1 MFILYFK
8 IISQVM
14 INQPSESCPGRFL
27 TDSAFTGFFDI
38 FLLKP
43 CIFFPFLLFPG
54 VVSTNII
61 IGAIAGT
68 ILVLAL
74 VLGITGWGYK

>member
-1 MFILYFK
+1 MEVVQVGFLKDGGLLFLY
-8 IISQVM
+8 
-14 INQPSESCPGRFL
+14 
-27 TDSAFTGFFDI
+27 I

-43 CIFFPFLLFPG
+43 CIFFVFLVFPG